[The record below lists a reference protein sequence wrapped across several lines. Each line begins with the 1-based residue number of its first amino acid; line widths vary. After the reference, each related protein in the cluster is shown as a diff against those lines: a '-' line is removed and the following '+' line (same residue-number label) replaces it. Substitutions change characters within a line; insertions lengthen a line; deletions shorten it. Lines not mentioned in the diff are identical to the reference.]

1 MSDDGSSH
9 GDLWKR
15 VLVRLAEM
23 IPPGS
28 FETWF
33 LPVAFTGREG
43 DTLSLRI
50 PNDTFRQSLLDN
62 YSGPLHTA
70 VKDVAGSGFDV
81 HISVDN
87 DANRNPVRCA
97 TDRTGSGV
105 IVPLP
110 VVRAAALE
118 APVQQHAWLVE
129 QLWTHQA
136 VGVIGGGPKLGKS
149 WLALDMAV
157 SIASGTPC
165 LATFQVHVS
174 GPVLLYA
181 AEDSTA
187 ALRARIEMLARV
199 RRLDFDNLDVR
210 VITAGSLRLDRLED
224 QDRLEATVV
233 LHRPLLLVLD
243 PLIRIHAID
252 ENVSGQV
259 AALLGYLRMLQ
270 RKTGTAVALV
280 HHVRKNVSPGAGAGY
295 SLRGSSDLYAWL
307 DSFLYLRKHHD
318 QLTLS
323 AEHRSAPGAGPF
335 VLELAQPSGETGA
348 HLRLLSADKIKT
360 GAIQDA
366 LPQQILHLLS
376 AAIEP
381 MTVDSLRNRL
391 QVRNQRVVEA
401 LRQLS
406 SQGEI
411 QRSVRGYILTTQ
423 PSLAIQR

>member
-1 MSDDGSSH
+1 
-9 GDLWKR
+9 
-15 VLVRLAEM
+15 
-23 IPPGS
+23 
-28 FETWF
+28 
-33 LPVAFTGREG
+33 
-43 DTLSLRI
+43 
-50 PNDTFRQSLLDN
+50 
-62 YSGPLHTA
+62 
-70 VKDVAGSGFDV
+70 
-81 HISVDN
+81 
-87 DANRNPVRCA
+87 
-97 TDRTGSGV
+97 
-105 IVPLP
+105 
-110 VVRAAALE
+110 
-118 APVQQHAWLVE
+118 
-129 QLWTHQA
+129 
-136 VGVIGGGPKLGKS
+136 
-149 WLALDMAV
+149 
-157 SIASGTPC
+157 
-165 LATFQVHVS
+165 
-174 GPVLLYA
+174 
-181 AEDSTA
+181 
-187 ALRARIEMLARV
+187 
-199 RRLDFDNLDVR
+199 
-210 VITAGSLRLDRLED
+210 
-224 QDRLEATVV
+224 
-233 LHRPLLLVLD
+233 
-243 PLIRIHAID
+243 LIRIHAID

-323 AEHRSAPGAGPF
+323 SEHRSAPGAGPF

-348 HLRLLSADKIKT
+348 HLRLVPADKIKT
-360 GAIQDA
+360 GSTQDA

-411 QRSVRGYILTTQ
+411 QRSARGYILTAQ

>member
-1 MSDDGSSH
+1 MSD

-23 IPPGS
+23 IPAGC

-33 LPVAFTGREG
+33 HPIVFTGCQG
-43 DTLSLRI
+43 DTLSLRV

-70 VKDVAGSGFDV
+70 VKDVAGAGVDV

-87 DANRNPVRCA
+87 DANRNPVGCA
-97 TDRTGSGV
+97 TDRTG

-181 AEDSTA
+181 AEDSAA
-187 ALRARIEMLARV
+187 ALRARIETLARV
-199 RRLDFDNLDVR
+199 RRLDFDKLDVR
-210 VITAGSLRLDRLED
+210 VITADSLRLDRLED

-295 SLRGSSDLYAWL
+295 CLRGSSDLYAWL

-335 VLELAQPSGETGA
+335 ALELAQPSGETGA
-348 HLRLLSADKIKT
+348 HLRLMSADKIKT
-360 GAIQDA
+360 GSTQDA

-411 QRSVRGYILTTQ
+411 QRSARGYILTAQ
-423 PSLAIQR
+423 PSLAI